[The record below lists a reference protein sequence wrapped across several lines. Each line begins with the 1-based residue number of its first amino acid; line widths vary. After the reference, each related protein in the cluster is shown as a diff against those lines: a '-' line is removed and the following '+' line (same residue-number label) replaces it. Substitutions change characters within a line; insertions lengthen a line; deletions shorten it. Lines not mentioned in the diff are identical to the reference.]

1 MGRISINSILAR
13 YQYSFGY
20 VAGNVAKVVANRAWA
35 NLVKLH
41 QYSDVKYSNNSEE
54 DVQLYEVGSVDISD
68 VIFENSKSGKLY
80 RFGVSTGNYGAD
92 YLYLAPPLMLSFSRG
107 KNVVKTAIDRS
118 EIEVIEY
125 FGLKPYTIKIQGI
138 LIDMENHNY
147 PSELVRMISGMFE
160 EPGTFKVSGTMFD
173 DLGISEIFFEDGF
186 EVSFVEGYADTVK
199 FSVDATM
206 TSPLELIAT
215 GL

>member
-1 MGRISINSILAR
+1 MNRISINSILAR

-20 VAGNVAKVVANRAWA
+20 VAGNVAKVVANRVWA

-41 QYSDVKYSNNSEE
+41 QYSDVEYSGSGNKEIP
-54 DVQLYEVGSVDISD
+54 LFEVGDISFAN
-68 VIFENSKSGKLY
+68 VEFENSKSGRVYK
-80 RFGVSTGNYGAD
+80 FGTPGEYGVGKKF
-92 YLYLAPPLMLSFSRG
+92 LAPPLMVSFSRG

-138 LIDMENHNY
+138 LIDMENHGY
-147 PSELVRMISGMFE
+147 PSELVQEANRMFE
-160 EPGTFKVSGTMFD
+160 EPGTFKVTGTIFQ